1 MAKVHVAGLA
11 SAVALLAAVFAQ
23 VGLSNTAAPEA
34 QKVTPGGT
42 LVAARA
48 ADAVLWDPAHI
59 NENDSLWAAFQ
70 TNANLI
76 LTTPDGKGF
85 QPYIAKSWTV
95 SKGGKVFTFQIDPNA
110 KFCDGSSITANDV
123 VFSFKRASAPK
134 AIVSWQYPKG
144 MKIKAN
150 GPQTVI
156 ITLPSANASFLSY
169 LTLWGTGVVSEK
181 YAKKVGEK
189 VLANKPLGSG
199 PFCVS
204 NWQRGTEI
212 DLTKNPYF
220 WLKDKQGNKLP
231 YLDGIKWK
239 IIKDDTA
246 RVVALRSKQV
256 QVITPV
262 PPAQFNQLKTSSGVT
277 AGESPLLGTIS
288 LFTSFKVPA
297 LRDEKVRQAL
307 NYATDKNG
315 IIRAVL
321 FGHGR
326 QALSSMFLANYTNE
340 SFGYPYNLAKAKKL
354 IAQSGF
360 PKGFTVTATYTGG
373 DSIAQQT
380 LVILKDQWSKLGVTL
395 NLKPIEEGVY
405 FSTWSSGKFDLMWV
419 KATNDIYDPAENLH
433 FEMMGKEGGS
443 DSGFT
448 GYENKALNKLV
459 LAAEKEPNT
468 TKRAALYKK
477 IQQIYMSHGPQVYLF
492 HPSNLWATSSN
503 VHGFQIYKTGLH
515 PFMNTWISK

>member
-1 MAKVHVAGLA
+1 MAKVRAIGVA
-11 SAVALLAAVFAQ
+11 SAIVLAVAVFAQ
-23 VGLSNTAAPEA
+23 VAASSTSSSN
-34 QKVTPGGT
+34 VTRGGT

-48 ADAVLWDPAHI
+48 ADVVLWDPAHI

-70 TNANLI
+70 TNGNLI
-76 LTTPDGKGF
+76 MTTPDGKGF
-85 QPYIAKSWTV
+85 QPYIAKSWKV
-95 SKGGKVFTFQIDPNA
+95 SNGGKTFTFQIDPKA

-123 VFSFKRASAPK
+123 AFSFKRASAKK
-134 AIVSWQYPKG
+134 AIVSWQYPSG
-144 MKIKAN
+144 MKVAAK
-150 GPQTVI
+150 GPGTVVI
-156 ITLPSANASFLSY
+156 NLPTANASFLSY
-169 LTLWGTGVVSEK
+169 LTLWGTGIVSQA
-181 YAKKVGEK
+181 YAKKVGDK
-189 VLANKPLGSG
+189 GLASKPLGSG
-199 PFCVS
+199 PFCLS
-204 NWQRGTEI
+204 KWQRGVEI
-212 DLTKNPYF
+212 DLTANPHF

-246 RVVALRSKQV
+246 RVVALRSGEV

-262 PPAQFNQLKTSSGVT
+262 PPAQFNTLKSASGVT

-288 LFTSFKVPA
+288 LFTSFSNPMLK
-297 LRDEKVRQAL
+297 DEKVRQAL
-307 NYATDKNG
+307 NYATDKEG

-321 FGHGR
+321 FGHGE
-326 QALSSMFLANYTNE
+326 QALSPLFLANYTTE
-340 SFGYPYNLAKAKKL
+340 SYGYPYDMDKAKAL
-354 IAQSGF
+354 IAKSGF
-360 PKGFTVTATYTGG
+360 PKGGTLTATYVGG

-380 LVILKDQWSKLGVTL
+380 LTILKDQWSKLGITL

-443 DSGFT
+443 NSGFT

-459 LAAEKEPNT
+459 LKAEKEPNAS
-468 TKRAALYKK
+468 KRAALYKT
-477 IQQIYMSHGPQVYLF
+477 IQRIYMADGPQVYLF
-492 HPSNLWATSSN
+492 HPSNLWATSSK
-503 VHGFQIYKTGLH
+503 VQGFQIYKTGLH